1 MTPLVVVVNNA
12 SRVYGNP
19 DPVFTGTITG
29 LQGGDNI
36 SVTYATT
43 ATPKTYL
50 GMYAITPTLAD
61 PNGKLANYSVTITN
75 GTLTVTPAGL
85 TVVANN
91 ASRPYGATNPVFTGT
106 ITGLQNDDSLSIKAT
121 YATTATVASSVGTY
135 PITPTLSDT
144 LGRIGNY
151 TVTVTSGT
159 LTVTSAAR

>member
-1 MTPLVVVVNNA
+1 MAQPTIFAVLVL
-12 SRVYGNP
+12 NP
-19 DPVFTGTITG
+19 VIPSDLFVREE
-29 LQGGDNI
+29 
-36 SVTYATT
+36 
-43 ATPKTYL
+43 L
-50 GMYAITPTLAD
+50 GE
-61 PNGKLANYSVTITN
+61 ITN

-85 TVVANN
+85 TVVAND
-91 ASRPYGATNPVFTGT
+91 ASRPYGAINPVFTGT
-106 ITGLQNDDSLSIKAT
+106 IIGLQNDDGLSIKAT